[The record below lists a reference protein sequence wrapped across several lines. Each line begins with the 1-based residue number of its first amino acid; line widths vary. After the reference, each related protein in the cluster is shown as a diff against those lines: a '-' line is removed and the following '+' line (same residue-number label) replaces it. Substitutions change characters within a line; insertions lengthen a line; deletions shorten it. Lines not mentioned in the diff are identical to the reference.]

1 MKTPSFWSRR
11 NLTATLLSPLGCLYA
26 LATRINLALH
36 KPHKVNTPVLCI
48 GNLTA
53 GGTGK
58 TPTAVSIAK
67 IMQQNNQNPHFVS
80 RGYGGTL
87 HNVIVDIQQ
96 HTPQQVGDEPLLLTR
111 QAPTVVSPDRYFG
124 AQIAENAGA
133 DIIIMDD
140 GFQNPKLHKDLSFL
154 VFDGGFGYG
163 NGWCIPAGPLR
174 ESLSAGLKRAD
185 AIIIIGE
192 DKHNLASK
200 FNLPVFQGNIV
211 PTTPEFEERKA
222 IAFAGIGRPEKFYQS
237 LRELNFELVETIDFP
252 DHHYYSEPELN
263 ELITKAQE
271 KSCILVTTAKD
282 MVKIPAALRPKFKVL
297 EIEVKWNN
305 ETELANFINQK
316 LFTSIHS

>member
-1 MKTPSFWSRR
+1 M
-11 NLTATLLSPLGCLYA
+11 
-26 LATRINLALH
+26 
-36 KPHKVNTPVLCI
+36 
-48 GNLTA
+48 
-53 GGTGK
+53 
-58 TPTAVSIAK
+58 
-67 IMQQNNQNPHFVS
+67 
-80 RGYGGTL
+80 
-87 HNVIVDIQQ
+87 QQ
-96 HTPQQVGDEPLLLTR
+96 HTPQQVGDEPLLLAR
-111 QAPTVVSPDRYFG
+111 QVPTVVSPDRYLG

-282 MVKIPAALRPKFKVL
+282 MVKIPTALRPKFKVL

>member
-67 IMQQNNQNPHFVS
+67 IMQQNNKNPHFVS

-87 HNVIVDIQQ
+87 
-96 HTPQQVGDEPLLLTR
+96 QQVGDEPLLLAR
-111 QAPTVVSPDRYFG
+111 QVPTVVSPDRYLG

-174 ESLSAGLKRAD
+174 ES
-185 AIIIIGE
+185 
-192 DKHNLASK
+192 
-200 FNLPVFQGNIV
+200 
-211 PTTPEFEERKA
+211 
-222 IAFAGIGRPEKFYQS
+222 
-237 LRELNFELVETIDFP
+237 
-252 DHHYYSEPELN
+252 
-263 ELITKAQE
+263 
-271 KSCILVTTAKD
+271 
-282 MVKIPAALRPKFKVL
+282 
-297 EIEVKWNN
+297 
-305 ETELANFINQK
+305 
-316 LFTSIHS
+316 

>member
-1 MKTPSFWSRR
+1 MKTPAFWSQRH
-11 NLTATLLSPLGCLYA
+11 LVSALLFPLGCLYN
-26 LATRINLALH
+26 LATQLNMRRHL
-36 KPHKVNTPVLCI
+36 PRKVSIPVICI

-67 IMQQNNQNPHFVS
+67 IMQQQNKQPYFVS
-80 RGYGGTL
+80 RGYGGNL
-87 HNVIVDIQQ
+87 HNVIVDLQQ
-96 HTPQQVGDEPLLLTR
+96 HSPQQVGDEPLLLAR
-111 QAPTVVSPDRYFG
+111 QAPAVVTPDRYHG
-124 AQIAENAGA
+124 AQIAEKNGA
-133 DIIIMDD
+133 NIIIMDD

-154 VFDGGFGYG
+154 VFDGGFGIG

-174 ESLSAGLKRAD
+174 ENLSSGVKRAN

-200 FNLPVFQGNIV
+200 FKLPVFHGKVV
-211 PTTPEFEERKA
+211 PIAPNFSERKV

-252 DHHYYSEPELN
+252 DHHYYSEQELN
-263 ELITKAQE
+263 ELINKAQE
-271 KSCILVTTAKD
+271 KSCILITTAKD
-282 MVKIPAALRPKFKVL
+282 MVKIPAALRPNFKVL
-297 EIEVKWNN
+297 EIEVKWEN

-316 LFTSIHS
+316 LFK